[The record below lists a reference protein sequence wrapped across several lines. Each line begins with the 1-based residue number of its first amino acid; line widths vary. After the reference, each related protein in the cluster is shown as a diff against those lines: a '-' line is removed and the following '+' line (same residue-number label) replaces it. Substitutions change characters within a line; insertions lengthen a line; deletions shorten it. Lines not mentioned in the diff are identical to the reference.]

1 MNPSFDMQAAS
12 LVNLLRL
19 ASPALPI
26 GAYSYSH
33 GLEWAVTSGR
43 IVDEASAAEWIGG
56 LLGSV
61 MTTCEASLMVRLY
74 RAWSFRQEIAVNR
87 WNQFSI
93 ASRETS
99 ELSAETLQTGYSL
112 SQLLCDLG
120 LVDSGRL
127 LILKRLTS
135 CSFPCVYALAAVVM
149 SIPEFSAALGLLWAW
164 LENQVAA
171 AIKVIPLGQLAGQRL
186 LTSLSPRLPLLAE
199 RACEIDDDALDN
211 AAPAMA
217 IASSRHETQYSRL
230 FRS

>member
-1 MNPSFDMQAAS
+1 MNTSLDIQAAS
-12 LVNLLRL
+12 LINLLRL

-43 IVDEASAAEWIGG
+43 IVDERSAAEWIGG

-74 RAWSFRQEIAVNR
+74 RAWTFRQENAVSR

-93 ASRETS
+93 ASRETA
-99 ELSAETLQTGYSL
+99 ELSAETRQTGYSL

-120 LVDSGRL
+120 LVDSERL
-127 LILKRLTS
+127 TILKGLKP
-135 CSFPCVYALAAVVM
+135 CSFPCVYALAAVSM
-149 SIPEFSAALGLLWAW
+149 CIPEFSATLGLLWAW

-186 LTSLSPRLPLLAE
+186 LTGLSSRLPLLAE
-199 RACEIDDDALDN
+199 RACEIEDDVIDN